1 MVFLSYIYPKGS
13 EIMRWHQNNIFKPSA
28 AYWKRFIRTD
38 YMTTGLIDVDAEMI
52 QPGRF
57 WLFTEDKNYRKKDGD
72 AGDEF
77 QKRIMQERCDS
88 SKIPFLGLLTKNHNE
103 QSPYVFLNQSTVYD
117 LVTNV
122 KVPDGYRNLPID
134 IVFFKWLDENN
145 LFESPKERL
154 QFIKTYNNSTLN
166 FVRSQDMKQ
175 LRSATLQKSVNDMV
189 VSWGVNNK
197 IFTQEDLK
205 NGTARQIIEGVKNIL
220 EKTLSQRKNFSS
232 NCMAPTFEQKSG
244 DNQEIYFL
252 NSNGEIVSKYVSEL
266 LK

>member
-1 MVFLSYIYPKGS
+1 
-13 EIMRWHQNNIFKPSA
+13 MRWHQNNIFKPSA

-145 LFESPKERL
+145 LFESPEERL
-154 QFIKTYNNSTLN
+154 QFIKIHNNCALN
-166 FVRSQDMKQ
+166 FMK
-175 LRSATLQKSVNDMV
+175 SMDTITLQTPTFDSSIESMIE
-189 VSWGVNNK
+189 SWGVNNK
-197 IFTQEDLK
+197 VFSRADFD
-205 NGTARQIIEGVKNIL
+205 NGVIADISNMVKNIIK
-220 EKTLSQRKNFSS
+220 EKLGDRKSFLDG
-232 NCMAPTFEQKSG
+232 CTIPTFEQKTG
-244 DNQEIYFL
+244 NEEEVYFL
-252 NSNGEIVSKYVSEL
+252 NSDGKIVSKYVHDI
-266 LK
+266 LKNKN